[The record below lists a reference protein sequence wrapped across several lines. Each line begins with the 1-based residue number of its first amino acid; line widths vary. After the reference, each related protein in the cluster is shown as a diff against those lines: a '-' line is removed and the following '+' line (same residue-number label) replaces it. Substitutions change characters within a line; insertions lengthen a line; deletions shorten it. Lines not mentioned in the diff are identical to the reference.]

1 MTVFDIGSSGKSAE
15 TFFNTL
21 KISGVKKLIDIRLN
35 NTSQLSGFTK
45 KNDFKFF
52 LKEIIDVE
60 YEHILD
66 FAPTKDILDD
76 FKNKKINWQQYEKK
90 YIKLLDDRKIKEKYK
105 DYNFNNCCFLCSE
118 VKNTNCHRRLLKEYL
133 FNSNDNKI
141 SL

>member
-21 KISGVKKLIDIRLN
+21 KTSGVKKLIDIRLN
-35 NTSQLSGFTK
+35 NTSQLSGFAK
-45 KNDFKFF
+45 KNDLKFF
-52 LKEIIDVE
+52 LKKIIDVE

-76 FKNKKINWQQYEKK
+76 FKKKKISWTQYKVR
-90 YIKLLDDRKIKEKYK
+90 YLQLLEERKIKEKYK
-105 DYNFNNCCFLCSE
+105 IYIFDKCCFLCSE
-118 VKNTNCHRRLLKEYL
+118 EKNDNCHRKLLIEYL
-133 FNSNDNKI
+133 FKNEEEKI